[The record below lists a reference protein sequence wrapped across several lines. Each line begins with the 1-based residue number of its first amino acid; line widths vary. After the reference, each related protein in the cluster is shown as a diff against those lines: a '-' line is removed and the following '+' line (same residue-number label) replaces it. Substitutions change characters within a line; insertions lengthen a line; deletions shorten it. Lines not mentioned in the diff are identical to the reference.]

1 MDTRAE
7 KDMKFNIAFTTL
19 SDLEKGQKL
28 DAELA
33 RHLMT
38 KMEKSGAKR
47 NAKTKKPPIIKY
59 TFVKAADL
67 GESSTTQSKRASKR
81 AREADNAQDRPFYK
95 FI

>member
-1 MDTRAE
+1 MCYVLNFVKQFFHQVNE
-7 KDMKFNIAFTTL
+7 C
-19 SDLEKGQKL
+19 DLCMC
-28 DAELA
+28 
-33 RHLMT
+33 R
-38 KMEKSGAKR
+38 
-47 NAKTKKPPIIKY
+47 Y